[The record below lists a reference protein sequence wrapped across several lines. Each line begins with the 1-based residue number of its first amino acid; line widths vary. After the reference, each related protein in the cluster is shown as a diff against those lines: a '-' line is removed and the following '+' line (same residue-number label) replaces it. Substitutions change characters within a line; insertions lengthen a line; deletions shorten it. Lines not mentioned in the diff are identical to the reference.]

1 MQLSEH
7 LLIASAALSMH
18 LPQREHTHAR
28 STHSPPAPSKNGLSR
43 IVSIATVQF
52 LRSVVSFFFFF
63 FPPADAERLIFQNDG
78 L

>member
-18 LPQREHTHAR
+18 LPQREHTHA
-28 STHSPPAPSKNGLSR
+28 PPAPSKNGLSR

-63 FPPADAERLIFQNDG
+63 PPADAERLIFQNDG